1 MAKSIFPLNRRAA
14 LKHSPAHPGHSLGVQ
29 IGGKKKMALLE
40 VNKEPV
46 MINTENYLVK
56 IR

>member
-14 LKHSPAHPGHSLGVQ
+14 LKHSPAHPGHSLGDQ
-29 IGGKKKMALLE
+29 IGGKMALLE

>member
-29 IGGKKKMALLE
+29 IGGKKMALLE

>member
-29 IGGKKKMALLE
+29 IGGEKMALLE

-46 MINTENYLVK
+46 MINAENYLVK

>member
-1 MAKSIFPLNRRAA
+1 MAKSIFPLNRRAT

-29 IGGKKKMALLE
+29 IGKKMALLE

-46 MINTENYLVK
+46 MINAENYLVK